1 MPMHPDCLALIFS
14 LIFFLA
20 KLVKLSA
27 QDSLLQGTVLM
38 SGLYTTFFFGFIR
51 PIAHAI
57 SGKGYVPLMN
67 RRTTM
72 RRASK
77 AKNPDIYMV
86 TLIESLIVSLAV
98 VVIAF
103 AFQTPDLSQAEW
115 E

>member
-1 MPMHPDCLALIFS
+1 MHPDCLALIFS

-57 SGKGYVPLMN
+57 LGKGYVPLMN
-67 RRTTM
+67 SRTTM

-77 AKNPDIYMV
+77 AKNPGIYTL
-86 TLIESLIVSLAV
+86 TLIESFIASLIVIIV
-98 VVIAF
+98 AF